1 MTIKP
6 RKNDN
11 ASLEAAKG
19 LARWDW
25 IKKYLAP
32 AMKYIGIS
40 GDQFDRL
47 FIGKDQILNNR
58 VSGSEWALP
67 KISVGTTYTP
77 SGVVY
82 GPANPVT
89 GERPIISV
97 GGDNPARDGYL
108 YIEYDVAFTN
118 KIIIPGFEPE
128 LIISPSPYQFTR
140 DALVM
145 VDPPKYKF
153 YLTQQSNYFSA
164 TVGQNGIGQGD
175 TSTIKTLIGA
185 RINSIINTFGYTDD
199 TTVMVN
205 FSGAQFI
212 NFWTS

>member
-1 MTIKP
+1 MKP
-6 RKNDN
+6 REQKSQ
-11 ASLEAAKG
+11 ALKQAKG
-19 LARWDW
+19 LARWGW
-25 IKKYLAP
+25 IKRYLGP
-32 AMKYIGIS
+32 AMKYTGITS
-40 GDQFDRL
+40 DQFDRL
-47 FIGKDQILNNR
+47 FIGRDQILNNR

-67 KISVGTTYTP
+67 KISVGATYTP
-77 SGVVY
+77 TGVIY
-82 GPANPVT
+82 GPANPIT
-89 GERPIISV
+89 GERPVISV
-97 GGDNPARDGYL
+97 GGDNPAKDGYL

-128 LIISPSPYQFTR
+128 LIISPSLYQFTR

-164 TVGQNGIGQGD
+164 AVRQDGISQGE

-185 RINSIINTFGYTDD
+185 RLNGVINTFGYTDN
-199 TTVMVN
+199 TTVTVN

-212 NFWTS
+212 SFWTL